1 MEKVFLGLGSNVG
14 ARKRFIG
21 TAIKEISLIK
31 GFKITAISSLY
42 ETGPWGLKSQRN
54 FLNCVLMGSSSL
66 KPPELLNNLLKI
78 EKQLGR
84 KKRVKWG
91 PREIDID
98 ILFFGK
104 KINKRGNPA
113 IPHPFVH
120 RRNFVLIPL
129 NEISPGLVH
138 PLFKK
143 RISTLL
149 KESKDTGSVRKYN

>member
-1 MEKVFLGLGSNVG
+1 LEKVFLGLGSNVG
-14 ARKRFIG
+14 NRKQYINQAVIE
-21 TAIKEISLIK
+21 TSLIK
-31 GFKITAISSLY
+31 GFKFIAISSLY

-54 FLNCVLMGSSSL
+54 FLNCVLIGSSSL
-66 KPPELLNNLLKI
+66 KPLELLNNLLKI
-78 EKQLGR
+78 EKRLGR

-98 ILFFGK
+98 ILFYGN
-104 KINKRGNPA
+104 KINKRGKPA
-113 IPHPFVH
+113 VPHPLICE
-120 RRNFVLIPL
+120 RNFVLIPL
-129 NEISPGLVH
+129 NELAPGFVH